1 MKDFTNDHA
10 AVAKS
15 VSAHLSKKFN
25 FSKYCAEELASRT
38 MEKLWR
44 SAYDESRNFGAFVYA
59 VAKNVAK
66 DIMAENARH
75 QSLFCSFDRMNDEG
89 EWERNFLVDV
99 LTASRCDDASFHQEE
114 VDCNNQW
121 NAFLDG
127 LSETDRT
134 ILRLLLERVGVNEI
148 GERLGRRPNY
158 VSGRIFKMKPSV
170 LDAVAA

>member
-75 QSLFCSFDRMNDEG
+75 Q
-89 EWERNFLVDV
+89 
-99 LTASRCDDASFHQEE
+99 
-114 VDCNNQW
+114 
-121 NAFLDG
+121 
-127 LSETDRT
+127 
-134 ILRLLLERVGVNEI
+134 
-148 GERLGRRPNY
+148 
-158 VSGRIFKMKPSV
+158 
-170 LDAVAA
+170 